1 MIRSLTLAA
10 ENGATANLSLTDPW
24 GQGVAVLKVDGLGPV
39 KSDIFVTNYG
49 ARSGGYY
56 NGSRAAT
63 RDITLTLKPLGI
75 DIERVRRWLYNVLP
89 VQGRV
94 TFTVKTDYA
103 ELETVGYVES
113 FEPDIFSKFSTYT
126 VGLRCPDPF
135 FTETGSL
142 INTTVEL
149 TNSGPL
155 FEFPFSNP
163 MYGQEIEFSRT
174 LPKGQF
180 YLVYDGQV
188 SVGMTVTI
196 SFKTDPGTYVLV
208 RSGRGEYVKVLN
220 ANNRMKA
227 GGRLVLIS
235 EIGRRSARYTDSAG
249 QTTDLAWTTWEQ
261 GDWPM
266 LYPGENA
273 LSVDTQNGSE
283 FKAIVQYTKKFLG
296 V

>member
-75 DIERVRRWLYNVLP
+75 DIERIRRWLYNVLP

-163 MYGQEIEFSRT
+163 LYGREIEFSRT
-174 LPKGQF
+174 LPKRQF
-180 YLVYDGQV
+180 FIIYDGQV
-188 SVGMTVTI
+188 SVGMVMTI
-196 SFKTDPGTYVLV
+196 FFKTDPGTYVLV
-208 RSGRGEYVKVLN
+208 RGGRGEYVKVLN
-220 ANNRMKA
+220 PGGRMKA

-235 EIGRRSARYTDSAG
+235 EIGRRSAKYTDSAG

-266 LYPGENA
+266 LYPGENS
-273 LSVDTQNGSE
+273 LSVDTQNGSD
-283 FKAIVQYTKKFLG
+283 FTATVQYTKKFLG